1 MVIHIQITK
10 ILLHVDIGI
19 LIYNDASLKTDTCNI
34 PGSNIAAYID
44 GRCVI
49 QMFPI
54 TYPSGNKNAGYYIV
68 PFIAVSGYFLD
79 GVFQAT
85 GSDVWMTKN
94 GTLASGVYQDFD
106 NLIICRYWYINI

>member
-1 MVIHIQITK
+1 MTK
-10 ILLHVDIGI
+10 ILLYVDIGI
-19 LIYNDASLKTDTCNI
+19 LIYNDASLKTDTCEI
-34 PGSNIAAYID
+34 PGSNIAAYIAK
-44 GRCVI
+44 RCVI

-106 NLIICRYWYINI
+106 NLIICRYWYISI